1 MEIPDWPCPPSTAP
15 MGAPFKMAKQMVRTM
30 AKVLDRPR
38 INLAWNP
45 EIRVWGLFGR
55 GRWCSWWNSTW
66 KLSLDM
72 IWSFGRSCSSSK
84 LPCWSI
90 MFLYPEPAAGI
101 AELQDGGD
109 GIQEVESQPR
119 PPGPRQK
126 YVTGFGS
133 IYFPFFAWQ
142 LETTTL
148 YHSEVPEIIK
158 QVFAKKLA
166 LLCVVRKRMKKIEK
180 GVYQHLMVNQNHNV
194 NGICWPLLPS
204 GNLT

>member
-1 MEIPDWPCPPSTAP
+1 MPTLNRSYGSTVQNGKANGQDDGQ
-15 MGAPFKMAKQMVRTM
+15 GARSSQDKPG
-30 AKVLDRPR
+30 LEPR
-38 INLAWNP
+38 NQSLGA
-45 EIRVWGLFGR
+45 VWKR
-55 GRWCSWWNSTW
+55 RWCSWWNSTW

-148 YHSEVPEIIK
+148 YHSEVS
-158 QVFAKKLA
+158 
-166 LLCVVRKRMKKIEK
+166 R
-180 GVYQHLMVNQNHNV
+180 NN
-194 NGICWPLLPS
+194 
-204 GNLT
+204 